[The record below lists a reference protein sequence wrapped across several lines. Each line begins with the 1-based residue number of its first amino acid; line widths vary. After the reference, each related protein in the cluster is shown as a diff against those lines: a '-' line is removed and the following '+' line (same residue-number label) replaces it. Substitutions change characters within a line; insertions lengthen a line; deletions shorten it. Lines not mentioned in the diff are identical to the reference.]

1 MAKQH
6 NVPFRLFKRGEIY
19 HAYISFIA
27 ADGTRINVRRTTG
40 EVLPEKAAQ
49 FCLKYIEQLNT
60 KAKLAE
66 GDKVEIVEGPLDT
79 MIGEVVGIIADEAG
93 SRAKVKVE
101 MFGRETIVDL
111 DYSQLR
117 KITD

>member
-1 MAKQH
+1 MK
-6 NVPFRLFKRGEIY
+6 VEL
-19 HAYISFIA
+19 
-27 ADGTRINVRRTTG
+27 DLV
-40 EVLPEKAAQ
+40 
-49 FCLKYIEQLNT
+49 
-60 KAKLAE
+60 E
-66 GDKVEIVEGPLDT
+66 GDKGEIVDGPLDT

-101 MFGRETIVDL
+101 MFGRETVVDL